1 MELCLHVVQ
10 TIFKIKV
17 NLNVF
22 KIKIV
27 FREFFTALNSLR
39 ANMVE
44 VNRDL
49 WIKDAED
56 CEKSGSIVTCQAIM

>member
-1 MELCLHVVQ
+1 MELCLHVVHNFKK
-10 TIFKIKV
+10 IEINLNSFKIK
-17 NLNVF
+17 F
-22 KIKIV
+22 V
-27 FREFFTALNSLR
+27 FREFFSALNSLR

-56 CEKSGSIVTCQAIM
+56 CEKSESIVTCQAIM

>member
-1 MELCLHVVQ
+1 MELCLHVVHNFKIEINLN
-10 TIFKIKV
+10 IFKIK
-17 NLNVF
+17 F
-22 KIKIV
+22 V
-27 FREFFTALNSLR
+27 FREFFSALNSLR

-56 CEKSGSIVTCQAIM
+56 CEKSESIVTCQAIM